1 MERFGL
7 AAPSA
12 DSYSFEAHLVKSA
25 QQIVVGSD
33 VSILDALLQ
42 SGVNI
47 DCSCRQ
53 RICSACEVRV
63 LEGVAD
69 HHRDEILTDAGRSS
83 NKTMMVCCSRARSR
97 TLVLDL

>member
-12 DSYSFEAHLVKSA
+12 DSYSFEVHLVKSA

-47 DCSCRQ
+47 GCSCRQ

-69 HHRDEILTDAGRSS
+69 HRDEILTDAGRSS